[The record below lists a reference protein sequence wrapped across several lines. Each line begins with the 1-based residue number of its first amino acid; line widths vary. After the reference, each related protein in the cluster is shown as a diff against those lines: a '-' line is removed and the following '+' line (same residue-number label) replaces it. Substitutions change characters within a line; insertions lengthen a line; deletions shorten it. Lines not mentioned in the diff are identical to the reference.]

1 MELAPYL
8 ADRRALVETALDA
21 LIPAEGVAPC
31 QLHRAIRYSVMAPGK
46 RLRPI
51 LVLASAEA
59 VGGDPDTVMP
69 TACALECVHAFS
81 LIHDD
86 MPCMDDDDFR
96 RGRPTSHKVF
106 GEATAL
112 LAGDALLAL
121 AFELIA
127 SNASIP
133 SATNVGSVIGLVARA
148 SGTRGM
154 VGGQVAD
161 MNAEGHEITPDE
173 IEYIHRHKTGALI
186 AASATVGAM
195 LCGASEKQVTLLD
208 EFGQCV
214 GLAFQIAD
222 DILDLTGD
230 FEKLGKTV
238 GSDVRHDK
246 ATYPRVYGVEES
258 RRIAR
263 REVDRA
269 VAALD
274 SFGQGADAL
283 RQMALYVVDRDT

>member
-8 ADRRALVETALDA
+8 ADRRALVEAALDA
-21 LIPAEGVAPC
+21 LVPTESVAPC
-31 QLHRAIRYSVMAPGK
+31 LLHRAIRYSVMAPGK

-59 VGGDPDTVMP
+59 VGGQPGTVMP

-127 SNASIP
+127 GNAAIP
-133 SATNVGSVIGLVARA
+133 SATNVGNVIGLVARA

-161 MNAEGHEITPDE
+161 MDAEGHEITPAD

-186 AASATVGAM
+186 AAAATAGAM
-195 LCGASEKQVTLLD
+195 ICGASAEHVAHLD
-208 EFGQCV
+208 DYGQSV

-222 DILDLTGD
+222 DILDVTGD

-238 GSDVRHDK
+238 GSDARHNK
-246 ATYPRVYGVEES
+246 ATYPRVFGVAES
-258 RRIAR
+258 QRMAR
-263 REVDRA
+263 EQVDRA
-269 VAALD
+269 VASLD
-274 SFGQGADAL
+274 SFDRGADAL
-283 RQMALYVVDRDT
+283 RRIALYVVDRDT